1 MALASFRV
9 PRSHFAVRRIAAV
22 ILGALALAASSP
34 ALCASQAF
42 AKFVDDYFDAMFR
55 FSPSQA
61 SGAGLHAYDTSI
73 ENRSAASLRARIAT
87 LKAQRLRLDTL
98 RRKPLDTDEAIDGEM
113 LAGAIR
119 SELLDLAE
127 LRVWQRNP
135 MGYVSLP
142 GGAIDVLIKRDFA
155 PAPERLR
162 AVTARLNGVPA
173 LLAAMRVNIGTR
185 ANDAPPRE
193 FTDLA
198 IRIARGST
206 GFFSASV
213 APWAKQAAGA
223 DAQLLTDF
231 TRANDAAAKAMGGA
245 AEWLEREL
253 LPRSNGRFAIGA
265 ARFSA
270 KLRYDEMVDVPLA
283 ELLAIG
289 VANLNKD
296 HDALIRLARELDP
309 SKAPQQVIASLEDER
324 PTADALLASVRDSLE
339 DARRFV
345 VDHRIVTLPSEVRPR
360 VEETPP
366 YARDGRF
373 ASMDTPGPYEDKATE
388 AFYYVTPPE
397 KDWDAKHVEEH
408 LRGFNRYEVDLTNV
422 HEAFPGHYVQF
433 LFEKQVPTRTRKLL
447 FVGSNIE
454 GWAHYAEQMMIEE
467 GFRAG
472 DLKVRIA
479 QLTEALI
486 RDCRFVVGIKL
497 HTQGMSVKEGAQC
510 FEKQAFQQP
519 ANAYEEARRGA
530 WNPTYLYYTLG
541 KLEIYKLRDDY
552 RRAKGS
558 AYSLQGFHD
567 DFVRQGSLPIPLMR
581 RVMLR
586 GGSG

>member
-1 MALASFRV
+1 MTTSSSRV
-9 PRSHFAVRRIAAV
+9 PRSRFAAHHVVALV
-22 ILGALALAASSP
+22 FGALVFAASSP
-34 ALCASQAF
+34 APCASPAF
-42 AKFVDDYFDAMFR
+42 SSFVDDYFDSFFR

-61 SGAGLHAYDTSI
+61 TAAGLHAYDMGI
-73 ENRSAASLRARIAT
+73 ENRSAASLLARIAT
-87 LKAQRLRLDTL
+87 LKAQRSHLDTL
-98 RRKPLDTDEAIDGEM
+98 QRKPLDADEAIDAVM

-127 LRVWQRNP
+127 LRIWQRNP

-142 GGAIDVLIKRDFA
+142 GGAVDVLIKRDFA
-155 PAPERLR
+155 PAAVRLR

-173 LLAAMRVNIGTR
+173 LLVAMRANVGTR
-185 ANDAPPRE
+185 ANDVVPRE

-206 GFFSASV
+206 GFFSDTV

-223 DAQLLTDF
+223 DAQLLADF
-231 TRANDAAAKAMGGA
+231 TRANDAAAKAMGEGA
-245 AEWLEREL
+245 DWLQQEL
-253 LPRSNGRFAIGA
+253 LPRSNGRYAIGA

-283 ELLAIG
+283 DLLAIG
-289 VANLNKD
+289 EANLNKD
-296 HDALIRLARELDP
+296 HDALVTLAREFDA
-309 SKAPQQVIASLEDER
+309 SKTPQQVIESLEDER
-324 PTADALLASVRDSLE
+324 PSADNLLASVRDSLE
-339 DARRFV
+339 DARRFL

-373 ASMDTPGPYEDKATE
+373 ASMDTPGPYEDRATE

-433 LFEKQVPTRTRKLL
+433 LYAKQVPTTTRKLL
-447 FVGSNIE
+447 FVGTNIE

-479 QLTEALI
+479 QLSEALI

-497 HTQGMSVKEGAQC
+497 HTQGMSVKDGAQC
-510 FEKQAFQQP
+510 FETQAFQHP
-519 ANAYEEARRGA
+519 ANAYEEARRGT

-541 KLEIYKLRDDY
+541 KLEIYKLRDEY

-586 GGSG
+586 GGRG

>member
-1 MALASFRV
+1 MTNPSSRV
-9 PRSHFAVRRIAAV
+9 SPSRIAVRRAV
-22 ILGALALAASSP
+22 ALILGALVFAASSP
-34 ALCASQAF
+34 ALCASPAF
-42 AKFVDDYFDAMFR
+42 SSFVDDYFDSCFR
-55 FSPSQA
+55 FSPSRA
-61 SGAGLHAYDTSI
+61 TEAGLHAYDMRI
-73 ENRSAASLRARIAT
+73 ADRSAGALRARIAS
-87 LKAQRLRLDTL
+87 LKAQRARLDTL
-98 RRKPLDTDEAIDGEM
+98 QRKPLDADEAIDAAM

-127 LRVWQRNP
+127 LRIWQRNP
-135 MGYVSLP
+135 MGYVALP
-142 GGAIDVLIKRDFA
+142 GDAVDGLIKRDFA
-155 PAPERLR
+155 PAAVRLR

-173 LLAAMRVNIGTR
+173 LLAAMRANVGTR

-206 GFFSASV
+206 GFFADTA

-223 DAQLLTDF
+223 DAQLLADF
-231 TRANDAAAKAMGGA
+231 TRANDAAAKAMGDA
-245 AEWLEREL
+245 ADWLQLGL
-253 LPRSNGRFAIGA
+253 LPRSNGHYAIGA

-270 KLRYDEMVDVPLA
+270 KLRHDEMVDVPLA
-283 ELLAIG
+283 DLLAIG
-289 VANLNKD
+289 AANLKKD
-296 HDALIRLARELDP
+296 HDALVALARELDA
-309 SKAPQQVIASLEDER
+309 SKTPQQVMASLEDER
-324 PTADALLASVRDSLE
+324 PTADTLISSVRDSIE
-339 DARRFV
+339 DARRFL

-366 YARDGRF
+366 YARNGSF

-408 LRGFNRYEVDLTNV
+408 LRAFNRYAVDLTNV

-433 LFEKQVPTRTRKLL
+433 LYAKQFPTKTRKLL
-447 FVGSNIE
+447 FVGSNSE

-472 DLKVRIA
+472 DLKVHIV
-479 QLTEALI
+479 QLSEALV

-510 FEKQAFQQP
+510 FETQAFQQP
-519 ANAYEEARRGA
+519 ANAYEEARRGTY
-530 WNPTYLYYTLG
+530 NPTYLYYTLG

-558 AYSLQGFHD
+558 AYTLQGFHD

-581 RVMLR
+581 RVML
-586 GGSG
+586 GDGNG